1 MNAFRCTILASIMIA
16 AAPAAADIAM
26 TEAITIAESTVTDRT
41 LVQIRLRDED
51 VLVWRASF
59 VDAELANVREVDI
72 DAATG
77 DVVGQGFDAI
87 DPADLPVYEAIFAD
101 PDAVAITF
109 VEAVSVAQEAAGA
122 KESPFD
128 GQIDIE
134 AGILAFQIEF
144 LPSESKFYVDAAT
157 GVIANENGDDAGDDD
172 ILTAESLLAG
182 IDAAI
187 AANGLPVLS
196 AKGEDEQGGDDNA
209 ATVVEVLQ
217 WDAKSGQLVQVMVDV
232 ATGQVVSEVAFVP
245 SGNQLAR
252 LQPVIDALASV
263 TVTYGAAMA
272 EALAAHP
279 GALGVH
285 EVSLKVEDAGV
296 FYEVELVN
304 ALGLEI
310 EVLVSAT
317 TGGTA
322 QSTAGFNYHVSDY
335 NLDRVVDAFDLTEL
349 LAVWGT
355 TNPLYDQDGDMQVTG
370 VELSALLAGW
380 N

>member
-1 MNAFRCTILASIMIA
+1 M
-16 AAPAAADIAM
+16 
-26 TEAITIAESTVTDRT
+26 
-41 LVQIRLRDED
+41 
-51 VLVWRASF
+51 
-59 VDAELANVREVDI
+59 
-72 DAATG
+72 
-77 DVVGQGFDAI
+77 
-87 DPADLPVYEAIFAD
+87 YEAIFAD

-109 VEAVSVAQEAAGA
+109 TEAVSIAQEAAGA

-196 AKGEDEQGGDDNA
+196 AKGEDEQGADDNA

-217 WDAKSGQLVQVMVDV
+217 WDAKTARLVETTVDV
-232 ATGQVVSEVAFVP
+232 GSGNILSTIAFTP

-252 LQPVIDALASV
+252 LQPVIAALGSITVSFADALN
-263 TVTYGAAMA
+263 AAFGD
-272 EALAAHP
+272 HP

-285 EVSLKVEDAGV
+285 EIELEAVGTGI
-296 FYEVELVN
+296 FFEVELVN
-304 ALGLEI
+304 AQGFEI
-310 EVLVSAT
+310 DVYIDAM
-317 TGGTA
+317 GQA
-322 QSTAGFNYHVSDY
+322 QRSSVAGVNYHPCDY
-335 NLDRVVDAFDLTEL
+335 DRDGRVQGNDLAEL

-355 TNPLYDQDGDMQVTG
+355 MNPGYDLDGDQIVTG
-370 VELSALLAGW
+370 FELGFLLAAW